1 MQRHRIIRHIPTTC
15 DFKFLDELFNNTL
28 REDPAYAHVCGSIRS
43 MWNNPH
49 SRMYLI
55 TADKEEFGN
64 LAEVW
69 SWAIEKIILKEN
81 PR

>member
-1 MQRHRIIRHIPTTC
+1 
-15 DFKFLDELFNNTL
+15 
-28 REDPAYAHVCGSIRS
+28 